1 MPTKASV
8 PLVLIALGTIWGS
21 AFILMKVLVDE
32 ISPTQIVA
40 ARLTLGAAVLVALV
54 ALKGKLSLPA
64 PSLIAAAGL
73 LCLIDNIIPNTLV
86 AWSETRIDSGT
97 ASVLMSTMPL
107 FTTVFAIT
115 LLKEGASLVRVAGLA
130 IGFVGVVIVSDGDV
144 LDVSSNG
151 GIGML
156 AVIAAACSHAAAAIY
171 TKMLLTRD
179 DPLRLTA
186 TKLTTGAILTLPV
199 VLVTQGSS
207 GYTGMSAE
215 AILCLALLGVVATGV
230 AYSVYIWV
238 VRAAG
243 VVQASL
249 VTYIIPVAGLALS
262 WLVLGEQLG
271 IATILGAGII
281 VAGVATAMYGPRLAT
296 RRPPRPAS
304 PDPSSGTLTREGAL
318 T

>member
-1 MPTKASV
+1 MQTKTSV
-8 PLVLIALGTIWGS
+8 PIVLLALGTIWGS

-40 ARLTLGAAVLVALV
+40 ARLALGAAVLIGVV

-64 PSLIAAAGL
+64 PGLIAATAL

-115 LLKEGASLVRVAGLA
+115 ILKEGSSAVRVVGLA
-130 IGFVGVVIVSDGDV
+130 LGFIGVVVVSDGDV
-144 LDVSSNG
+144 LDVRSNG

-156 AVIAAACSHAAAAIY
+156 AVVGAACSHAVAAIY

-186 TKLTTGAILTLPV
+186 SKLTTGAIMTAPV
-199 VLVTQGSS
+199 VLLTQGAG
-207 GYTGMSAE
+207 GYTSMSAE
-215 AILCLALLGVVATGV
+215 AVLCLALLGVVATGV
-230 AYSVYIWV
+230 AYAVYIWV

-249 VTYIIPVAGLALS
+249 VTYIIPVAGLALRCS
-262 WLVLGEQLG
+262 GRLSR
-271 IATILGAGII
+271 ARGAWP
-281 VAGVATAMYGPRLAT
+281 ARC
-296 RRPPRPAS
+296 RRSA
-304 PDPSSGTLTREGAL
+304 
-318 T
+318 